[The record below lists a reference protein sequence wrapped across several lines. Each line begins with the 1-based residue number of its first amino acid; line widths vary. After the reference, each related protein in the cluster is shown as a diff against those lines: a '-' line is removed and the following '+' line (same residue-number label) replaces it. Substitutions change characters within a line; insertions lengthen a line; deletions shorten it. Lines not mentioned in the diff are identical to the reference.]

1 MPKNALKHAET
12 TPEKPKLH
20 STHILGLG
28 MAGNLVSLA
37 EAIQAR
43 RMLDT
48 TDQLEAAQNYA
59 LKKAKY
65 TSNARSAIRIF
76 RETSLTTV
84 PNLYGVSD

>member
-1 MPKNALKHAET
+1 MPKNALKPAET
-12 TPEKPKLH
+12 TPEKPKLPL
-20 STHILGLG
+20 THISGLG
-28 MAGNLVSLA
+28 TKESHASLA